1 MGAQYN
7 AAMRHMAYEIYSAD
21 LLQVIGETMGV
32 KVSKKFADIVMPDM
46 VQQDTRSGD
55 EIAAD
60 VIQRLGLV
68 VNDTI

>member
-1 MGAQYN
+1 
-7 AAMRHMAYEIYSAD
+7 MRHMAYEIYSAD

>member
-1 MGAQYN
+1 
-7 AAMRHMAYEIYSAD
+7 MAYEIYSAD
-21 LLQVIGETMGV
+21 LLRVIGETMGV

-60 VIQRLGLV
+60 IIQRLGLV

>member
-1 MGAQYN
+1 
-7 AAMRHMAYEIYSAD
+7 MRHMAYEIYSAD

-46 VQQDTRSGD
+46 AQQDTRSGD

>member
-1 MGAQYN
+1 
-7 AAMRHMAYEIYSAD
+7 MAYEIYSAD
-21 LLQVIGETMGV
+21 LLRVIGETMGV

-46 VQQDTRSGD
+46 VQQDTRNGD